1 MAHGQCLNLPRRRKN
16 EPSGAHESE
25 TSHESWSIIE
35 GETQRSLSSRL
46 GARFAEFGSWVLF
59 GVLMMTEERSRCEFH
74 TEDMVVR
81 VQKLV
86 PGHVE
91 AIPPMVE
98 QIMEI
103 VKQQGCA
110 NDSEFEIEVSL
121 YEALANAVEHGCG
134 HDPEKM
140 VEVVV
145 ACEEDLGMVI
155 VVRDPGPGFNPESVP
170 SPVVGENIYADSGR
184 GIFLINQLMDEVRFE
199 KNGTELW
206 MIKGRSNPAQ

>member
-1 MAHGQCLNLPRRRKN
+1 MGYFREHY
-16 EPSGAHESE
+16 
-25 TSHESWSIIE
+25 
-35 GETQRSLSSRL
+35 
-46 GARFAEFGSWVLF
+46 
-59 GVLMMTEERSRCEFH
+59 MMTDATPRCEFH
-74 TEDMVVR
+74 TDDMIVR

-98 QIMEI
+98 QIMEV

-110 NDSEFEIEVSL
+110 EDGEFEIEVSL

-145 ACEEDLGMVI
+145 ACEEHRGMVI
-155 VVRDPGPGFNPESVP
+155 VVRDPGPGFDPKSVP
-170 SPVVGENIYADSGR
+170 SPVVGENIFANSGR

-199 KNGTELW
+199 KNGTEIW
-206 MIKGRSNPAQ
+206 MIKGHANGSE